1 MEAGM
6 KKTKKL
12 ITTILMTV
20 LCFSTF
26 VPGASVSA
34 FSEEAQNSI
43 SAYGWYE
50 SITAKI
56 QDIKA
61 EDVTS
66 VKYIDGGTSKSV
78 ELSAEDLKYL
88 VRDTSDGVRIDIPGV
103 AAGKYS
109 LYVNAKGNTY
119 AKGGIEVKAYD
130 RSGFAHDTTNP
141 DATSAQIY
149 AYNGQGVGA
158 YKEDGT
164 LKDNAIVLYV
174 TDENKNS
181 VSLTCGDTTVT
192 GIGKILS
199 NSKSINAKMAEA
211 NIPLAVRFVGIVSE
225 TGLYQRGKFDAT
237 KPGLIDGLSDY
248 YVYGDDGDNGHMAS
262 IKSGKDITL
271 EGVGND
277 AVIDGWGFSFSCESG
292 NPALGKS
299 FEVRNLTFINTPEDA
314 VGMDGAQSGSGSS
327 ADLTG
332 SVERCWIHRNSF
344 YRPDIENPAANDKAQ
359 GDGSVDFK
367 RGQFYTNCYNYYE
380 GCHKTHLIGGG
391 NNNLQ
396 FNVTFHHNY
405 YKDCNSR
412 GPLSRHANIHIYNN
426 IYEGQTFY
434 AQNARADAFIFSEY
448 NYFLS
453 CNDPFL
459 IDSSAPGVIKS
470 FNNTLTEDCVQSDQ
484 PVVYVT
490 SRDTHVDNNCKFE
503 SRNMDY
509 SSFET
514 DSTISYVGKGTGYYS
529 LETDMDALYAKK
541 DDLTGVMKDKPLWN
555 NESSDPD
562 PDPDPDPNPD
572 PNPDPVLD
580 PDKDKDVT
588 VTTVSVGQVTI
599 GNVTYPITRKNEGI
613 HYNPKGAVINELLLG
628 GAKVGEPVGEN
639 KSFIFKKIKY
649 KNNKKVGTAQAVI
662 MLKAAKGA
670 DAAVKADVKAANAAF
685 KSNPINFE
693 IVRCPLNVR
702 VPQGKLLYS
711 EKKGKFKSALT
722 VVYEGSKPYKLK
734 LKPGSPKTDIAIEGA
749 FEKSVEGQY
758 PAQVTITG
766 MNNFEGSVSVP
777 VEVK

>member
-1 MEAGM
+1 M

-34 FSEEAQNSI
+34 FAEEAQSAVT
-43 SAYGWYE
+43 AYGWYE
-50 SITAKI
+50 SLTALI
-56 QDIKA
+56 PGIKA
-61 EDVTS
+61 EEVTG
-66 VKYIDGGTSKSV
+66 VKYMGAGASKSV
-78 ELSAEDLKYL
+78 ELGAEDLKYL

-192 GIGKILS
+192 GIGNIL
-199 NSKSINAKMAEA
+199 NSKNGIINKLASE
-211 NIPLAVRFVGIVSE
+211 NIPLAVRFVGVISE
-225 TGLYQRGKFDAT
+225 SGLYSQGQFDA
-237 KPGLIDGLSDY
+237 KADGLIDGLSE
-248 YVYGDDGDNGHMAS
+248 YGGAENGHMAS
-262 IKSGKDITL
+262 MKSGKDITL
-271 EGVGND
+271 EGVGHD
-277 AVIDGWGFSFSCESG
+277 ATIDGWGFNFSCESG
-292 NPALGKS
+292 KPSLGKS

-314 VGMDGAQSGSGSS
+314 IGMEGMQSGT
-327 ADLTG
+327 DLTG

-344 YRPDIENPAANDKAQ
+344 YRPDIKNPAEADKAQ

-484 PVVYVT
+484 PVVHVT

-514 DSTISYVGKGTGYYS
+514 DPTISYVGKGTGYYS

-541 DDLTGVMKDKPLWN
+541 DDFTGVMKDKPLWN

-572 PNPDPVLD
+572 SDPNPDPDLD

-599 GNVTYPITRKNEGI
+599 GNVTYPITRKNESI

-649 KNNKKVGTAQAVI
+649 KNNKKVGTGQAVI

-685 KSNPINFE
+685 KSNPISFE